1 MKNPYNIAVGEK
13 IHKARV
19 NKRMSMK
26 ELGSKVNLHESTISR
41 YEKGD
46 IKSLDIDK
54 LKEFAVALGLPSDY
68 LIGWNEN
75 QVSPTQKYI
84 DEIEKLNLPE
94 SKLKELVSYA
104 KFIKNRD

>member
-19 NKRMSMK
+19 NKKMSMK
-26 ELGSKVNLHESTISR
+26 ELGLKVNLHESTISR

-54 LKEFAVALGLPSDY
+54 LHEFAKVLDVSPEYIS
-68 LIGWNEN
+68 GWNEA
-75 QVSPTQKYI
+75 QISSSKKYFY
-84 DEIEKLNLPE
+84 EIEKLHLSE
-94 SKLKELVSYA
+94 EKLQELVDYA
-104 KFIKNRD
+104 HFIKNRK